1 MSIFEKATAL
11 ESKTRPKRHR
21 YLPNELKI
29 KKALLVRVTRASLL
43 FE

>member
-29 KKALLVRVTRASLL
+29 KKGAAGACDQSVFAV
-43 FE
+43 